1 MFPVR
6 VRWGWFSIVW
16 KARHGQSRPAGNG
29 QRKSSCTCPWP
40 RITGSARGG
49 RGLSGPCPARR
60 WRPPSHPK
68 AGKLAP
74 AQFSHRSPRQA
85 ACRKSDLW
93 LPLLIPIRGHVDLP
107 GISDRAVY
115 AAFSATFWSSA
126 FFFFLSFCCR
136 RPQPSTPARAWPCR
150 LSPCRR
156 PAGSWVTRPSWA
168 SPCCGLLGRPRWRAV
183 PLGPARPFGVDAGE
197 WGLRRGCT
205 RAGPAPRP
213 GARNFSETGA
223 VFCAGERAWR
233 CPAAPGL
240 GAFPGCWTRWRMLAP
255 LASLW
260 FRLLSSSHAAS
271 RAVLTP

>member
-126 FFFFLSFCCR
+126 FFFPFFLLSPPPTFH
-136 RPQPSTPARAWPCR
+136 ARAGLTVSAVALPPPCR
-150 LSPCRR
+150 FLGHPPELGLAVLRAARAAALAGGAAGPCS
-156 PAGSWVTRPSWA
+156 A
-168 SPCCGLLGRPRWRAV
+168 
-183 PLGPARPFGVDAGE
+183 
-197 WGLRRGCT
+197 LRRGRRWVGSPEGMHACRPCSPAG
-205 RAGPAPRP
+205 RAKL
-213 GARNFSETGA
+213 FWD
-223 VFCAGERAWR
+223 WR
-233 CPAAPGL
+233 CVLRGRESLALPCGSRTRGVPRVLDSVKNVGAAG
-240 GAFPGCWTRWRMLAP
+240 F
-255 LASLW
+255 SLIP
-260 FRLLSSSHAAS
+260 SS
-271 RAVLTP
+271 L